1 MALTVAATAMLV
13 AVASPARAQI
23 YSWRDADGRLVLSN
37 AKPHNAEAVQSYAVP
52 EAEGVRTT
60 RNNVALDRMQAY
72 DDLIVEHAHLNNVRP
87 SLVRAVVQVES
98 GFNPMA
104 YSPKGAMGL
113 MQLMPATAREFGVRN
128 AFDPEQNV
136 RGGVAYLRQ
145 LLDRYDGNE
154 QLALAAYNAGP
165 GAVDK
170 HGQAIP
176 PYRETR
182 DYVTKVNGIAGDAPK
197 SGRTKLYRVI
207 EVVDGR
213 EIIKY
218 TDKKPQ

>member
-1 MALTVAATAMLV
+1 MTVAATAILV

-60 RNNVALDRMQAY
+60 RASVAIDRMQAY

-98 GFNPMA
+98 GFNPRA

-197 SGRTKLYRVI
+197 TGRTKLYRVI
-207 EVVDGR
+207 EIVDGR

>member
-1 MALTVAATAMLV
+1 MTVAATAILV

-60 RNNVALDRMQAY
+60 RDSVAIDRMQAY

-98 GFNPMA
+98 GFNPRA

-182 DYVTKVNGIAGDAPK
+182 DYVTKVNGIAGDGPK
-197 SGRTKLYRVI
+197 TGRTKLYRVI
-207 EVVDGR
+207 EIVDGR